1 MKRNIKIYAYFVNIN
16 NEKKAFVSTNE
27 LKLEEKFK
35 DNVNNIKNSSD
46 FFKIENN
53 ISFYKNNFEI
63 KSIKNKNI
71 YEDVKSLFEENDILV
86 IKNINSEYDFKNYV
100 RVISKNYNGEV
111 EWIKHL
117 NTNKLGEKWIN
128 GELSI
133 KINSLYEEYSKDL
146 GSKKKESILKID
158 LNDYEKIWN
167 FKNYFKGTESFTNGE
182 FARYWYSTKNTFLN
196 FL

>member
-1 MKRNIKIYAYFVNIN
+1 MKKNIKIYAYFVNIN
-16 NEKKAFVSTNE
+16 NENKAFVSTNE

-35 DNVNNIKNSSD
+35 ENINNIKNSSD
-46 FFKIENN
+46 FFKLDNN
-53 ISFYKNNFEI
+53 IAFYKKNFEI
-63 KSIKNKNI
+63 KSIKNKDI
-71 YEDVKSLFEENDILV
+71 YEDVKFLFEEEDMLV
-86 IKNINSEYDFKNYV
+86 FNNINSEYDFKDYI
-100 RVISKNYNGEV
+100 RVISKNYNGEE
-111 EWIKHL
+111 EWIKYL
-117 NTNKLGEKWIN
+117 NNNKLGEKWIN